1 MMRFFFIELL
11 VVAAYGA
18 YFANAYPRG
27 APTEACES
35 LMPQHD
41 THSPQSSEVPY
52 VIDLDQ
58 FKSGG
63 SYVYTPEKSYTS
75 KIIVYELCNI

>member
-1 MMRFFFIELL
+1 M
-11 VVAAYGA
+11 VAAYGA
-18 YFANAYPRG
+18 YFANAYPSG
-27 APTEACES
+27 APTTACGS
-35 LMPQHD
+35 LTPQHGFD
-41 THSPQSSEVPY
+41 PQSSDIPY

-63 SYVYTPEKSYTS
+63 SYAYTPEKSYTS